1 MARARSSSVGDGGF
15 YTLLS
20 ETIDYIID
28 MCYHYTRHI
37 VKLADGIMCPNGMT
51 CGLVCFSNVV
61 RLGKIGYGLQ
71 SYMSSARKP
80 SPFIY
85 SEYENHTHSYFVQL
99 LMNHSYNIL

>member
-1 MARARSSSVGDGGF
+1 MARVLSSSVGDGGF

-28 MCYHYTRHI
+28 ICYHYTTHI
-37 VKLADGIMCPNGMT
+37 TKLADGIMCPNGMT

-71 SYMSSARKP
+71 SYILSTKTLSIHLFGMRK
-80 SPFIY
+80 SHTFIFCAVVDEPFI
-85 SEYENHTHSYFVQL
+85 
-99 LMNHSYNIL
+99 